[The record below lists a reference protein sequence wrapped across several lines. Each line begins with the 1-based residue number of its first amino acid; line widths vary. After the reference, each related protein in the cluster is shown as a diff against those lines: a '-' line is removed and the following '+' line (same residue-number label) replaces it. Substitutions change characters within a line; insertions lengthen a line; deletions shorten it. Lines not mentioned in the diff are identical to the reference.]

1 MYHRSSYL
9 IITIL
14 PLIVILSACSTTGD
28 LNKVVIEDRGTSE
41 VDAIAYEQESFGWK
55 DGEQVANIDAMPQEE
70 RESVVA
76 ALKANGGKFVLYF
89 DYDTA
94 DISPA
99 AHQEIIKH
107 IAFMQNN
114 PKIRLRLEGH
124 ADERGTR
131 EYNLALG
138 ENRALSVKQLLGF
151 DNRIE
156 VVSYGEEKLQSREH
170 AKNRR
175 VEFIYK

>member
-1 MYHRSSYL
+1 MKTK

-107 IAFMQNN
+107 IAFMH
-114 PKIRLRLEGH
+114 PI
-124 ADERGTR
+124 
-131 EYNLALG
+131 
-138 ENRALSVKQLLGF
+138 VKAQ
-151 DNRIE
+151 
-156 VVSYGEEKLQSREH
+156 
-170 AKNRR
+170 
-175 VEFIYK
+175 